1 MNQELKDKIAKLERE
16 NIQLKD
22 AIKNWFK
29 VQGRYHSQIAAARMA
44 ELVGLPAHYPE
55 GTTIADYEKNSPTN
69 TY

>member
-1 MNQELKDKIAKLERE
+1 MNQELKDKIAKLEKE
-16 NIQLKD
+16 NRQLKD

-55 GTTIADYEKNSPTN
+55 GYEKNNLTN
-69 TY
+69 AY

>member
-1 MNQELKDKIAKLERE
+1 MNQELIDKIAKLEKE
-16 NIQLKD
+16 NLQLKD

-55 GTTIADYEKNSPTN
+55 GTTMADYE
-69 TY
+69 

>member
-16 NIQLKD
+16 NLQLKD

-55 GTTIADYEKNSPTN
+55 GTTMADYE
-69 TY
+69 